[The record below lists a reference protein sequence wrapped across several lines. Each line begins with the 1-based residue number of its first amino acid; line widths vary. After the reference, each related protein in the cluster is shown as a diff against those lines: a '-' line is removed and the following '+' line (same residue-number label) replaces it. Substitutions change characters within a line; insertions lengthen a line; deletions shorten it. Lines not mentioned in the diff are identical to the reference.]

1 MNNLYVISGVTG
13 MTGSELARQLLK
25 AGHSVI
31 GFDNFLPVLWI
42 RYKTLWNLLI
52 FISLNMI

>member
-25 AGHSVI
+25 VDIQLLVSI
-31 GFDNFLPVLWI
+31 IFLPALWI
-42 RYKTLWNLLI
+42 QYMT
-52 FISLNMI
+52 